1 MRLSNGWVRQAV
13 SEAVSA
19 VDRRWLVRALTLAE
33 NGLFTAT
40 PNPRVGC
47 VICRSGRVIG
57 EGWHRAAGEAHAE
70 IIAMRQCDNNLRD
83 ADVYVNLEPC
93 AHEGRTPPCAPLLA
107 AARPARVVIATLDPN
122 PTVSGKGVALLRDAG
137 IDVVVVPPSDI
148 IFQQALALN
157 IGFVSRMVRKRP
169 WLQLK
174 IAATLDGKTAL
185 SSGLSRWISG
195 ERARIDAHYLRA
207 RSCAILTGIGTA
219 QADDPQLT
227 VRHVHTPRQPQR
239 ILVDRHL
246 QATSTLRLFA
256 GGAIVAS
263 AQSVP
268 DFFADGVEVLSLPDS
283 SGRVDLLQLMCEL
296 SARGINE
303 VLVEAGRRLSGA
315 LLAAGLVDEIVLYQ
329 APRVFGDSAFSM
341 FDAPAPS
348 TPAEAPTFAL
358 RQIEPLGDGDIK
370 IIYDSLTAQ
379 QQLTAGIIDAATAKN
394 A

>member
-1 MRLSNGWVRQAV
+1 
-13 SEAVSA
+13 
-19 VDRRWLVRALTLAE
+19 
-33 NGLFTAT
+33 
-40 PNPRVGC
+40 
-47 VICRSGRVIG
+47 
-57 EGWHRAAGEAHAE
+57 
-70 IIAMRQCDNNLRD
+70 MRQCDNNLRD

>member
-1 MRLSNGWVRQAV
+1 M